1 MKYLCLIYA
10 DETVWDKLPKA
21 DELNMMAEYRAF
33 GEDIKRSGHYLSG
46 NRLHPSTTATTVR
59 VRNGAVSA
67 TDGPY
72 AETKEQLG
80 GFYLIDARDLN
91 EAVQVAG
98 RIPGARMG
106 SIEVRPIWEPP
117 PAA

>member
-1 MKYLCLIYA
+1 MKYLCLIYS
-10 DETVWDKLPKA
+10 DETLWDRLPKA
-21 DELNMMAEYRAF
+21 DEQQMMAEYRAF
-33 GEDIKRSGHYLSG
+33 GEDIKRSGHHVAGY
-46 NRLHPSTTATTVR
+46 RLHPSPSATTVR
-59 VRNGAVSA
+59 MRNGSVST

-117 PAA
+117 AA

>member
-10 DETVWDKLPKA
+10 DETLWDRLPKT

-33 GEDIKRSGHYLSG
+33 GEDVKQSGHFVSG
-46 NRLHPSTTATTVR
+46 FRLRPSSSATTVR
-59 VRNGAVSA
+59 VRNGSMST

-117 PAA
+117 GA

>member
-10 DETVWDKLPKA
+10 DETVWDRLPKS
-21 DELNMMAEYRAF
+21 DEVNMMAEYRAF
-33 GEDIKRSGHYLSG
+33 GEDIKRSGQYVSG
-46 NRLHPSTTATTVR
+46 SRLHPSTSATTVR
-59 VRNGAVSA
+59 VRNGSMST

-80 GFYLIDARDLN
+80 GFYLIEARDLN

-117 PAA
+117 SA